1 MGWRRVRHHDGL
13 LDQGEAEVITYDS
26 ITGTPDHEVFTDQ
39 GKITLESARESGA
52 TLRVGVSRETWTRLR
67 LNAQVVKDRCTN
79 PHLKNFQNYGGRGI
93 TFEFATGSDMAEWVL
108 RNLGPPRL
116 ARRSIE

>member
-1 MGWRRVRHHDGL
+1 MLREGEVRDILLYKLLPDDRVWDGEEFVTHDGL

-52 TLRVGVSRETWTRLR
+52 TLR
-67 LNAQVVKDRCTN
+67 
-79 PHLKNFQNYGGRGI
+79 I
-93 TFEFATGSDMAEWVL
+93 GSKP
-108 RNLGPPRL
+108 RNLGEIAPKRPNG
-116 ARRSIE
+116 EG